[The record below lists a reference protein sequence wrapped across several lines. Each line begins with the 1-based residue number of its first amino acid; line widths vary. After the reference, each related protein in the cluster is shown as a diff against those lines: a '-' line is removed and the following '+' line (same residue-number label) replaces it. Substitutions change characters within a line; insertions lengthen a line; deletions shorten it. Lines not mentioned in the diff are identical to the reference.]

1 MSQSPKVIAVIPAR
15 YQSTRFEGKPLALIA
30 GKPMI
35 QRVYEQ
41 VKKCSDIS
49 DIIVATDDQRIQATA
64 EAFGATVVMTSSDH
78 ESGTDRIAEAVKNF
92 DCDIVVNVQGDEP
105 LIEPETIEGVIRPF
119 FNDKTV
125 EMTTSSAVLQE
136 KEEIIDPNCVKVVT
150 DLNNF
155 ALYFSRSAIP
165 FDRDDANPEGAWRLH
180 LGIYGYRKET
190 LLRYSRLSPTPLER
204 LEKLEQLRALENG
217 IKIFVAQTPY
227 RSIGVDRPEDVQKV
241 EGLL

>member
-1 MSQSPKVIAVIPAR
+1 MSQSLKVIAVIPAR
-15 YQSTRFEGKPLALIA
+15 YQSSRFEGKPLALIA

-41 VKKCSDIS
+41 VQKCKDIS
-49 DIIVATDDQRIQATA
+49 EIIIATDDERIKILA
-64 EAFGATVVMTSSDH
+64 ESFGATVVMTSSEH
-78 ESGTDRIAEAVKNF
+78 ESGTDRIAEVVRGI

-105 LIEPETIEGVIRPF
+105 LIAPETITGVVLPF
-119 FNDKTV
+119 FQDANV
-125 EMTTSSAVLQE
+125 EMTTSSASLMN
-136 KEEIIDPNCVKVVT
+136 KEEIANPNCVKVVT
-150 DLNNF
+150 DLNSF
-155 ALYFSRSAIP
+155 ALYFSRSTIP
-165 FDRDDANPEGAWRLH
+165 FDRDNSAPEGAWRLH

-190 LLRYSRLSPTPLER
+190 LLRYSKLSPTPLER

-227 RSIGVDRPEDVQKV
+227 RSIGVDLPEDVQRI